1 VLSTEA
7 GDLSK
12 TRRGSQQECNNLHLD
27 TSPPVWSNGVMTFD
41 EYLNQPCDEDDCERT
56 ADHNGTGRSGKRG
69 QWCNQHINWDQ
80 PAFARND

>member
-1 VLSTEA
+1 
-7 GDLSK
+7 
-12 TRRGSQQECNNLHLD
+12 
-27 TSPPVWSNGVMTFD
+27 MTFD